1 MKDLR
6 QVEEADVY
14 RNAERVGTLR
24 RTANGCLFRY
34 LDDFYAAHR
43 GLAGGLAVNLP
54 FHPQVVEH
62 RGDNLP
68 PFFAGLLPEGVRL
81 KALVRRAK
89 TSEDDLLTL
98 LLAAGPDTVGDLSV
112 VSAGEAPAPASV
124 RVNMKRL
131 EQTSFRAL
139 WKQTLENMGP
149 GDFVLP
155 GVQEKV
161 SPAVISFPIAAVTRR
176 KGFILKLQP
185 DDKPRLIENEHF
197 FMTAAAACGLR
208 TARTW
213 RVLDREQAPGLLV
226 ERFDRRWDSS
236 AKRLTGLHQEDA
248 CQLLD
253 RYPAEKYR
261 LKCSDVAEALDACA
275 APIPA
280 RARFVELLAFSYLIG
295 NGDLHG
301 KNVSVTQTEAGLALS
316 PAYDLLSTLPY
327 GDRRM
332 ALQFEGRDDNFKRQ
346 DFVAFGKRFGV
357 SERAVNEVL
366 DRLRARLAPWVA
378 RVDEI
383 GLPKKRT
390 ADLRDVMKKRLADL
404 APARAPR
411 LPNR

>member
-1 MKDLR
+1 VKDPR

-14 RNAERVGTLR
+14 RTAERVGTLG
-24 RTANGCLFRY
+24 RTASGCLFRY

-43 GLAGGLAVNLP
+43 GQPGGLAVNLP

-68 PFFAGLLPEGVRL
+68 PFFAGLLPEGARL

-112 VSAGEAPAPASV
+112 VAAGEAPAPASPQV
-124 RVNMKRL
+124 DMTRL
-131 EQTSFRAL
+131 EQTSFRDL
-139 WKQTLENMGP
+139 WKRTLEHLGP
-149 GDFVLP
+149 GDFVVP

-176 KGFILKLQP
+176 RGFILKLQP

-208 TARTW
+208 TAKTW
-213 RVLDREQAPGLLV
+213 LVHDRDQAPGLLV
-226 ERFDRRWDSS
+226 ERFDRRWDSG
-236 AKRLTGLHQEDA
+236 AKRLVGVHQEDA

-253 RYPAEKYR
+253 RYPSEKYR
-261 LKCSDVAEALDACA
+261 LKCSDIAEALGVCA

-280 RARFVELLAFSYLIG
+280 RARFLELLAFSYLIG
-295 NGDLHG
+295 NGDLHA
-301 KNVSVTQTEAGLALS
+301 KNVSVTETETGLGLS

-332 ALQFEGRDDNFKRQ
+332 ALQFEGRDDNLKRR
-346 DFVAFGKRFGV
+346 DFVAFGKRFELN
-357 SERAVNEVL
+357 ERSVAETL
-366 DRLRARLAPWVA
+366 DRLLARLASWSE
-378 RVDEI
+378 RVEEI
-383 GLPKKRT
+383 GLPKKR
-390 ADLRDVMKKRLADL
+390 AVDLRDTMKKRFADL
-404 APARAPR
+404 GPPKAPR
-411 LPNR
+411 RAT